1 MSDDH
6 DYDDDDDDDGPT
18 ATLIEMTAL
27 ELSDKADWRRKK
39 AQQYPDDERN
49 LDSAEL
55 LDRLA
60 GEVLALEG
68 SAAAATFEKDY
79 DAIFSEEDK
88 DEDENHDRAREIM
101 RLWAEYRAGIGFRIF
116 PDTGEGILRDL
127 MDLARSAP

>member
-1 MSDDH
+1 MSDDP
-6 DYDDDDDDDGPT
+6 DYDDDDDGDDGPT

-39 AQQYPDDERN
+39 ARQYPDDGRN

-60 GEVLALEG
+60 SAVLALEG
-68 SAAAATFEKDY
+68 SPAAATFENGY
-79 DAIFSEEDK
+79 DAIFS
-88 DEDENHDRAREIM
+88 DEDEDKNHDRAREIM

-116 PDTGEGILRDL
+116 PDTGEGVLLDL

>member
-1 MSDDH
+1 MSDEQQ
-6 DYDDDDDDDGPT
+6 YDDDDGPT
-18 ATLIEMTAL
+18 ASLIETTAL

-49 LDSAEL
+49 LDAAEL

-68 SAAAATFEKDY
+68 LPAAGTFETEY
-79 DAIFSEEDK
+79 EAIFAD
-88 DEDENHDRAREIM
+88 DDDHRPREIM

-127 MDLARSAP
+127 IELARSAP